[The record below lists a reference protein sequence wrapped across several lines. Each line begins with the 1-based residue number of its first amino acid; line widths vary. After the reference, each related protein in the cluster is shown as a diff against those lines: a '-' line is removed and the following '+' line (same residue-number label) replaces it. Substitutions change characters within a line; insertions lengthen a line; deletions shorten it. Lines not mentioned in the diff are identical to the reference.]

1 MTICN
6 SDGKP
11 FKLTG
16 SIATFDP
23 NSPAHNLFNQYDQE
37 LIQAYG
43 SPLFYYEVMIQVQN
57 IDPLYIEDRTKL
69 WNPNPIQ
76 IFGVYEPIEPQNPSS
91 QFGIDGIG
99 DVVFECN
106 VRAVVQAIGHQPKR
120 GSRIYTP
127 HLSENWVVVDTR
139 LTQFQLWGAM
149 HLQIICERFQEST
162 TTGEG
167 NVPTP
172 RNNYP
177 IF

>member
-1 MTICN
+1 MAIRNPNGTPYN
-6 SDGKP
+6 
-11 FKLTG
+11 LTG
-16 SIATFDP
+16 SINQFDP
-23 NSPAHNLFNQYDQE
+23 ENQAHDLFNRYDQE
-37 LIQAYG
+37 LIMAYG

-57 IDPLYIEDRTKL
+57 IDPLYVEDRSKL
-69 WNPNPIQ
+69 WNPNPVQ
-76 IFGVYEPIEPQNPSS
+76 IFGIYEPIEPQNPST

-106 VRAVVQAIGHQPKR
+106 VRAIVQAIGHQPKR
-120 GSRIYTP
+120 GSRIHTP

-139 LTQFQLWGAM
+139 LTQFQLWGAL

-167 NVPTP
+167 NVPQP
-172 RNNYP
+172 KRDYP